1 MGTARNVAVLVY
13 EQVDALDVTG
23 PFDVF
28 AVASDWGKDFRV
40 YTVALESS
48 EPIRTISGLTI
59 KPDFSSADC
68 PAPDILIVPGGWGAR
83 REMHNEKL
91 TRWIGD
97 TSRRAAYTLSVC
109 TGALLLAK
117 AGLLEGLRATTN
129 RRAMDLLRE
138 AAPPS
143 ATLLEDV
150 RYVDNGRL
158 IASAGVTAG
167 IDAAL
172 YLVAKLHGE
181 ERALDT
187 ASRLEHDWR
196 REPADDQSGA
206 PAEAA
211 SAAAVHAAEAQ
222 APLASAVSA
231 PAIRR
236 ATPDDAD
243 GIRSLLVEAAHWI
256 RGAHG
261 FWQWREEHFAS
272 EIVEAFVRDN
282 EVFVAFIGD
291 ELVGCFSVHWTYEEI
306 WGERWHDDA
315 GYVHRL
321 CVSRSRKGEGI
332 GRVLLRYAEAYI
344 RERGKNWLRLDCMAD
359 NPSLNAYYE
368 SLGFA
373 ILGRFDAGFW
383 SANLYEREIGQ

>member
-1 MGTARNVAVLVY
+1 MGTARNVAVLLY

-28 AVASDWGKDFRV
+28 AVASDWGQDFHV
-40 YTVALESS
+40 YTVALESNA
-48 EPIRTISGLTI
+48 PIRTISGLTI
-59 KPDFSSADC
+59 QPDFGSAAC
-68 PAPDILIVPGGWGAR
+68 PPPDILIVPGGWGAR
-83 REMHNEKL
+83 REMHNVKL
-91 TRWIGD
+91 TDWIRE
-97 TSRRAAYTLSVC
+97 TSRQAAYTLSVC

-138 AAPPS
+138 AAPAS
-143 ATLLEDV
+143 ATILEDV

-172 YLVAKLHGE
+172 HLVAKLHGE

-187 ASRLEHDWR
+187 ASKLEHDWR
-196 REPADDQSGA
+196 REPNADLWAVPAAFA
-206 PAEAA
+206 PA
-211 SAAAVHAAEAQ
+211 AEV
-222 APLASAVSA
+222 PPTHP

-236 ATPDDAD
+236 ATTEDVD

-256 RGAHG
+256 REAHG
-261 FWQWREEHFAS
+261 FWQWREQNFER

-282 EVFVAFIGD
+282 EVFVALFGD

-306 WGERWHDDA
+306 WGDRWHDDA

-321 CVSRSRKGEGI
+321 CVSRRRKGEGI
-332 GRVLLRYAEAYI
+332 GRELLRYAEEYI
-344 RERGKNWLRLDCMAD
+344 LNNGKRWLRLDCMAD
-359 NPSLNAYYE
+359 NPSLNEYYA
-368 SLGFA
+368 SLGF
-373 ILGRFDAGFW
+373 IFQGRFDAGFW
-383 SANLYEREIGQ
+383 SANLYEREIEASANA